1 MTHFFIYRS
10 PLSGDVTALADHL
23 SESAHFFYR
32 LTPGEVGALQWLG
45 DRYSVSRVL
54 LDALQ
59 EQEDGSCL
67 VDFGYLGCAESVCDA
82 LHEDGNL
89 DRVPCLDESTD
100 LSTIVWL
107 LAAR

>member
-1 MTHFFIYRS
+1 MTHFVYQS
-10 PLSGDVTALADHL
+10 PLSGDVTALADNL
-23 SESAHFFYR
+23 SESAHWFYQ

-45 DRYSVSRVL
+45 DRYSVARVL

-67 VDFGYLGCAESVCDA
+67 VDFGYLGCSEPVFRA
-82 LHEDGNL
+82 LQADGI
-89 DRVPCLDESTD
+89 DRVPGLDESTD
-100 LSTIVWL
+100 LAVLVWL